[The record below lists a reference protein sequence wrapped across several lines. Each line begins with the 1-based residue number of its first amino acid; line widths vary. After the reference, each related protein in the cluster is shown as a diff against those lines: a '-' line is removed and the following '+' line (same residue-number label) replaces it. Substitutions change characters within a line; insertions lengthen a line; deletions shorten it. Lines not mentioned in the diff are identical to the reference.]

1 MTATGKDGFAL
12 LVTGT
17 DTDAG
22 KTIVGSALVAAWRQ
36 RGFRVGVYKPVESGV
51 EEFPLD
57 ATALRRAAG
66 EIQTLDEV
74 CPVRL
79 KAPLAPPLAARLE
92 GRTLDPADWERR
104 IQALRPRF
112 DLLLVEGAGGLLSPL
127 WEGGDAAQLA
137 QRTGLPTL
145 VVAPDQLGVINHVRL
160 TLEALQRREIPV
172 LAVVLSRIA
181 PGPGDPSCASN
192 ATEIAR
198 LCDVPVVGPLPF
210 CEDLDPDGL
219 ARQLEAC
226 PGAGVLMPDGLLGG

>member
-1 MTATGKDGFAL
+1 M
-12 LVTGT
+12 
-17 DTDAG
+17 
-22 KTIVGSALVAAWRQ
+22 
-36 RGFRVGVYKPVESGV
+36 
-51 EEFPLD
+51 EETPLD

-66 EIQTLDEV
+66 EVQPLDEV

-79 KAPLAPPLAARLE
+79 SAPLAPPVAARLE
-92 GRTLDPADWERR
+92 GRTLDPDDWERR
-104 IQALRPRF
+104 IRELRPRF

-172 LAVVLSRIA
+172 VAVVLSRIA
-181 PGPGDPSCASN
+181 AGPGDPSCASN
-192 ATEIAR
+192 ADEIAR

-210 CEDLDPDGL
+210 ADDLQPDSL
-219 ARQLEAC
+219 AQQLEAC
-226 PGAGVLMPDGLLGG
+226 PGSRVLMPEGMLAR